1 MRTASRQSGFTLVE
15 AAIVLL
21 IVGLLISG
29 IVKGQELIENTRA
42 KSLAAD
48 FGRVAALLY
57 AYQDKYRRLP
67 GDDPAAA
74 SHVGAD
80 AGTQGN
86 GDGRID
92 GNWDDAPAGGTCPSE
107 ACYFWLH
114 VRLANLDGG
123 KTVLDADY
131 PPANAEGAALGVA
144 STSPVAGWGAGHFVC
159 SGGIRGRFARQIDAT
174 LDDGATDSGSVR
186 AIGGT
191 PAAFRSLAPAD
202 DDAVF
207 TVCAAY

>member
-1 MRTASRQSGFTLVE
+1 MRTASGQSGFTLVE

-29 IVKGQELIENTRA
+29 IVKGQELIENA
-42 KSLAAD
+42 KAKNLAAD
-48 FGRVAALLY
+48 FGRVAALLH

-74 SHVGAD
+74 NHVGAD

-86 GDGRID
+86 GNGRID
-92 GNWDDAPAGGTCPSE
+92 GNWDDAPAAGACPSE

-114 VRLANLDGG
+114 LRLANLDSG
-123 KTVLDADY
+123 KTVLDDDY
-131 PPANAEGAALGVA
+131 LPANAEGAPLGVA
-144 STSPVAGWGAGHFVC
+144 GTAPVAGWAGSHFVC

-174 LDDGATDSGSVR
+174 LDDGATASGSVR
-186 AIGGT
+186 AIGGA
-191 PAAFRSLAPAD
+191 PAAFQNLSLAD